1 MGQRTVMIAGALLAL
16 TALAGCYEKGSL
28 EGSSVELM
36 TVDARKFEV
45 RIAPTGNPDEYRLL
59 IVRATMVYEPDPE
72 RERSRAEEV
81 AKRMIDRTCKGRP
94 SEEII
99 ATLSGVNYRTVF
111 RCRTGA

>member
-1 MGQRTVMIAGALLAL
+1 MTTIRSL
-16 TALAGCYEKGSL
+16 TAIALAGLSAASLGGCYNKGSL
-28 EGSSVELM
+28 AGSSVQLV

-45 RIAPTGNPDEYRLL
+45 RVAPTGNPDEYRML

-81 AKRMIDRTCKGRP
+81 ARRMIPQTCKDRP
-94 SEEII
+94 YEEII

-111 RCRTGA
+111 RCK